1 MEEIMEIRHKRLAII
16 LSIALTTSCIWGCG
30 ETEEEVTA
38 STVAVVEAQNPTVGS
53 LGLNGSFIATISP
66 DESVYVIP
74 KTTAEVLSVNVSEG
88 DTVQEG
94 DVLAV
99 LDDTLA
105 QIQMKSAE
113 ISRDNAEISY
123 NLSYGEGAET
133 LNDMQSDNTLS
144 QAEDGVNDLQDSL
157 VDAMDGLQKA
167 KDNLK
172 DAEDELDDLKEEY
185 DFTDDVDEIKDYA
198 ESFDKTTLEG
208 YTDYQNAM
216 ARYQEAVTEVTPV
229 ETKISKY
236 KEAIDTYEESIE
248 KIQDQIDSTYNSY
261 SQAVTSN
268 NISNGELR
276 EDQKQLSQNSIS
288 AAQLQIDQ
296 LQENLDAYTITAP
309 ISGVIETANISVH
322 DYATS
327 SSYAFVI
334 SNKDTMIA
342 TYYVSEDV
350 RNTFTVG
357 QKITL
362 EKDDNTYEGEVV
374 EIGSAIDQTT
384 GLFKIKASVTGD
396 TDGLLS
402 GTKAT
407 VISDTYHEDNAII
420 IPYDSVYYDGSQAY
434 VYTVVDG
441 LAKRTNIETGLFDND
456 NIVVTSGL
464 SATDTVIT
472 TWAAQLRDGVEV
484 EIKNSQE

>member
-1 MEEIMEIRHKRLAII
+1 MEEFMKNKQKIMAILI
-16 LSIALTTSCIWGCG
+16 STALTATCLWGCG
-30 ETEEEVTA
+30 EEEEVVTA
-38 STVAVVEAQNPTVGS
+38 STVAVVEAQNPTLGS
-53 LGLNGSFIATISP
+53 LGLSGSFVATVNP

-74 KTTAEVLSVNVSEG
+74 KTTAEVLAVNVSEG
-88 DTVQEG
+88 DTVEEG
-94 DVLAV
+94 QVLAV

-113 ISRDNAEISY
+113 ISLDNAQRSY
-123 NLSYGEGAET
+123 NLQYGESAEI
-133 LNDMQSDNTLS
+133 LNSMQADNTIS
-144 QAEDGVNDLQDSL
+144 QAEDGVNDLQDAL
-157 VDAMDGLQKA
+157 VTAMDGLQKA

-172 DAEDELDDLKEEY
+172 DAEDELDDLKEKY
-185 DFTDDVDEIKDYA
+185 DFREDVDEIKDYA
-198 ESFDKTTLEG
+198 ETFDKNTIEG
-208 YTDYQNAM
+208 YQDYQNAM
-216 ARYQEAVTEVTPV
+216 TRYSNAAQEVGVV
-229 ETKISKY
+229 EQKISGY
-236 KEAIDTYEESIE
+236 KSAIDSYEENIE
-248 KIQDQIDSTYNSY
+248 KIQEQIDSTYTSY

-276 EDQKQLSQNSIS
+276 EEQKKVSENSIS

-296 LQENLDAYTITAP
+296 LQESLDTYTITAT
-309 ISGVIETANISVH
+309 ISGVIETVNIKEH

-350 RNTFTVG
+350 RNTFSVG
-357 QKITL
+357 QSITL

-384 GLFKIKASVTGD
+384 GLFKIKAAVTGD
-396 TDGLLS
+396 TEGLLS

-407 VISDTYHEDNAII
+407 VITDTYHENDAVI
-420 IPYDSVYYDGSQAY
+420 IPYDAVYYDGSQAY

-441 LAKRTNIETGLFDND
+441 KAKKTNIETGLYDND

-464 SATDTVIT
+464 SEKDMVIT
-472 TWAAQLRDGVEV
+472 TWAAELRDGVDV
-484 EIKNSQE
+484 EIKNTQE

>member
-1 MEEIMEIRHKRLAII
+1 MEEFMKIKHKKLTI
-16 LSIALTTSCIWGCG
+16 LFGMILTTSCLWGCG

-38 STVAVVEAQNPTVGS
+38 STVAVVEVQNPTVGS
-53 LGLNGSFIATISP
+53 LGLSGSFIATISP

-88 DTVQEG
+88 DVVQEG

-123 NLSYGEGAET
+123 NLSYGDGAET
-133 LNDMQSDNTLS
+133 LNDMQSDNTLT

-157 VDAMDGLQKA
+157 VEAMDGMQKA

-172 DAEDELDDLKEEY
+172 DAEDELDKLKEKY
-185 DFTDDVDEIKDYA
+185 DYREDVDEIKDYA
-198 ESFDKTTLEG
+198 ERLKDDGDVVG
-208 YTDYQNAM
+208 YGNAM
-216 ARYQEAVTEVTPV
+216 ERYQEAVTEVTPV
-229 ETKISKY
+229 EKEIEGY
-236 KEAIDTYEESIE
+236 KSAIDTYDENIE
-248 KIQDQIDSTYNSY
+248 KIQDQIDSAYNSY
-261 SQAVTSN
+261 SQSVTSD
-268 NISNGELR
+268 NIINGELR
-276 EDQKQLSQNSIS
+276 DDQKQLSQNNIS
-288 AAQLQIDQ
+288 SAQLQIDQ

-309 ISGVIETANISVH
+309 ISGVIETANISEH

-327 SSYAFVI
+327 SNYAFVI

>member
-1 MEEIMEIRHKRLAII
+1 MALAM
-16 LSIALTTSCIWGCG
+16 SCLWGCG

-38 STVAVVEAQNPTVGS
+38 SSAAVVETQNPEVGS
-53 LGLNGSFIATISP
+53 LGLTGSFIATITP

-88 DTVQEG
+88 DVVQEG
-94 DVLAV
+94 DILAV

-113 ISRDNAEISY
+113 ISLDNAQRSY
-123 NLSYGEGAET
+123 NLQYGEGAEI
-133 LNDMQSDNTLS
+133 LNDMQTENTLT
-144 QAEDGVNDLQDSL
+144 QAEDGINEMQEGML
-157 VDAMDGLQKA
+157 DAMDSLQKY
-167 KDNLK
+167 KDKLSDTQKQLEDVKKEEEELQSSMDNL
-172 DAEDELDDLKEEY
+172 DMNSPEGIAEYASLMIEY
-185 DFTDDVDEIKDYA
+185 QQISQAVSNL
-198 ESFDKTTLEG
+198 ES
-208 YTDYQNAM
+208 
-216 ARYQEAVTEVTPV
+216 AVAQ
-229 ETKISKY
+229 Y
-236 KEAIDTYEESIE
+236 KSAIDQCEETIE
-248 KIQDQIDSTYNSY
+248 NLQDNIDSTYNSY

-268 NISNGELR
+268 NITNGEMR
-276 EDQKQLSQNSIS
+276 EDQKQVSQNSIS
-288 AAQLQIDQ
+288 AAKLQIDQ

-309 ISGVIETANISVH
+309 ISGVIEASNISVH

-327 SSYAFVI
+327 SNYAFVI

-396 TDGLLS
+396 TSGLLS

-407 VISDTYHEDNAII
+407 VITDTYHEDNAII

-456 NIVVTSGL
+456 NIIVTSGL

>member
-1 MEEIMEIRHKRLAII
+1 MENRRKKLAI
-16 LSIALTTSCIWGCG
+16 LLCIALTTSCLWGCG
-30 ETEEEVTA
+30 DTEEVVTA
-38 STVAVVEAQNPTVGS
+38 STVALVEAKNPEIGR
-53 LGLNGSFIATISP
+53 LGLSGSFIATISP

-74 KTTAEVLSVNVSEG
+74 KTTAEVLAVNVSAG
-88 DTVQEG
+88 DVVAEG

-113 ISRDNAEISY
+113 ISLDNAKISY
-123 NLSYGEGAET
+123 DLQYGEGAET
-133 LNDMQSDNTLS
+133 LNNMQSDNTLS

-157 VDAMDGLQKA
+157 VEAMDGLQKA

-172 DAEDELDDLKEEY
+172 DSEDELIDLKEKY
-185 DFTDDVDEIKDYA
+185 DYLEDVDEIKDYA
-198 ESFDKTTLEG
+198 DTFDKNTMDG
-208 YTDYQNAM
+208 AKDYQAAM
-216 ARYQEAVTEVTPV
+216 ERYQSALAEVTPV
-229 ETKISKY
+229 EKEIEGY
-236 KEAIDTYEESIE
+236 KSAIDSYEESIE

-276 EDQKQLSQNSIS
+276 EDQKKVSQNSIS
-288 AAQLQIDQ
+288 AAELQIDQ
-296 LQENLDAYTITAP
+296 LQESLDAYTITAP
-309 ISGVIETANISVH
+309 ISGVIEETNISVH

-327 SSYAFVI
+327 TSYAFVI

-350 RNTFTVG
+350 RNTFTEG

-362 EKDDNTYEGEVV
+362 EKDDNTYSGEIV

-384 GLFKIKASVTGD
+384 GLFKIKAAVTGD
-396 TDGLLS
+396 TSGLLS

-407 VISDTYHEDNAII
+407 VISDTYHEDNAVI

-441 LAKRTNIETGLFDND
+441 KAKKINIETGLYDND

-464 SATDTVIT
+464 TSSDTVIT

-484 EIKNSQE
+484 EIKNTQE

>member
-1 MEEIMEIRHKRLAII
+1 MEKRYKRLAI
-16 LSIALTTSCIWGCG
+16 LLCTAMASTCLWGCG
-30 ETEEEVTA
+30 ETEEVATA
-38 STVAVVEAQNPTVGS
+38 STVAVVEAQNPEIGS
-53 LGLNGSFIATISP
+53 LGLSGSFIATISP

-74 KTTAEVLSVNVSEG
+74 KTTAEVLSVYVSEG
-88 DTVQEG
+88 DKVEEG

-113 ISRDNAEISY
+113 LSLDNAERSY
-123 NLSYGEGAET
+123 NLSYGEGAEI

-144 QAEDGVNDLQDSL
+144 QAEDGINEMQESL
-157 VDAMDGLQKA
+157 VTAMNSLEKYKTKLADTQK
-167 KDNLK
+167 K
-172 DAEDELDDLKEEY
+172 LDDLKQEEE
-185 DFTDDVDEIKDYA
+185 DLENSMGNLDMNSPEGMAEYA
-198 ESFDKTTLEG
+198 SSMTAYQQISQGVSSLES
-208 YTDYQNAM
+208 
-216 ARYQEAVTEVTPV
+216 AV
-229 ETKISKY
+229 SQY
-236 KEAIDTYEESIE
+236 KSAIDQCEETIE
-248 KIQDQIDSTYNSY
+248 TLQDNIDSTYKSY
-261 SQAVTSN
+261 SQAVTSD
-268 NISNGELR
+268 NIANGEMR

-296 LQENLDAYTITAP
+296 LQESLDAYTITAP
-309 ISGVIETANISVH
+309 ISGVIETANLSEH

-357 QKITL
+357 QTISL
-362 EKDDNTYEGEVV
+362 EKDDNTYSGEIV

-384 GLFKIKASVTGD
+384 GLFKIKAAVTGD
-396 TDGLLS
+396 TSGLLS

-407 VISDTYHEDNAII
+407 VITDTYHEDNAVI

-441 LAKRTNIETGLFDND
+441 KAKKTNIETGLYDND

-464 SATDTVIT
+464 SSSDTVIT

-484 EIKNSQE
+484 EIKNTQE